1 VIAGVTW
8 HPFGDPEI
16 VLQLA
21 IATPILVA
29 ALLAAVGRR
38 LPRLVVDA
46 AATFT
51 VLAVI
56 GLLTAVLLVAQ
67 RRPVVA
73 WLGGWRPRGG
83 TGVGIALVA
92 DPMAAG
98 LALLVA
104 ALALAALVFSWRFF
118 AEVQATFHALMLLF
132 VGAMCAFATTGD
144 LFNAFV
150 FFELMSVVAYVLTG
164 YKAEEP
170 ATVHGALNFGVVNS
184 LGAYLNLTGVALLY
198 ARTGELGFAGLGRQL
213 GGHDG
218 LMVIAFVFVCTGFLV
233 KAAAVPFHFW
243 LADAHAVAPTPVCVL
258 FSGVMVELGVYAV
271 ARTYWATFAGAV
283 PDTAVKR
290 SLAVLGTAAALTGA
304 VMCVLQRHIK
314 RLLAYSTVSHVGLLL
329 LAVAALD
336 RNSLAGAAYYTL
348 GHAAT
353 KSALFLAAGA
363 LLNRYETVDEHELRG
378 RGAVMPVTG
387 AVFLLGGLALAGLP
401 PSGTW
406 LGKSVT
412 EHAAGVIGWWWVT
425 PIGVLASALTAGAVL
440 RVWVVVFRGNR
451 AAGEPDGSGEPGG
464 PDVADHEDPET
475 KPKLIALPWTMLAPG
490 AVLVA
495 AAFALGLVPRL
506 DHGVSLAAGVFI
518 DHAGYASAVL
528 YGQAPHA
535 DSAGLHPWTPTG
547 VGSAL
552 VAVALAVVVA
562 ALGVRASARPRAAH
576 GGLPVI
582 GRLHALHSGHV
593 GDYVA
598 WLLAGVALFGALMAV
613 R

>member
-1 VIAGVTW
+1 VTW
-8 HPFGDPEI
+8 NPVGAPE
-16 VLQLA
+16 VALQLA
-21 IATPILVA
+21 IAIPVLVA
-29 ALLAAVGRR
+29 ALLAAFGRR
-38 LPRLVVDA
+38 LPRLAVDA
-46 AATFT
+46 AATLT
-51 VLAVI
+51 VLVVA
-56 GLLTAVLLVAQ
+56 GLLTSVLAAAL

-73 WLGGWRPRGG
+73 WLGGWRPRDG
-83 TGVGIALVA
+83 TGAGIPLVA

-98 LALLVA
+98 LALVVA
-104 ALALAALVFSWRFF
+104 ALALAAFVFSWRFF
-118 AEVQATFHALMLLF
+118 AEVQAIFHALMLLF
-132 VGAMCAFATTGD
+132 VAAMCAFATSGD

-198 ARTGELGFAGLGRQL
+198 ARTGELGFAAIGRQL
-213 GGHDG
+213 PGHDDA
-218 LMVIAFVFVCTGFLV
+218 VTTIAFVLVCTGFLV

-290 SLAVLGTAAALTGA
+290 SLAVLGTAAALVGA

-336 RNSLAGAAYYTL
+336 RDSLAGAAYYML

-378 RGAVMPVTG
+378 RGAAMPVSG
-387 AVFLLGGLALAGLP
+387 AVFLLGGLALAGVP

-412 EHAAGVIGWWWVT
+412 EHAADVAGWWWVT
-425 PIGVLASALTAGAVL
+425 PIGALASALTAGAVL
-440 RVWVVVFRGNR
+440 RVWAVVFRRTR
-451 AAGEPDGSGEPGG
+451 APDALG
-464 PDVADHEDPET
+464 DPEAAEHEEPET
-475 KPKLIALPWTMLAPG
+475 RPKLTALPWTMLAPG
-490 AVLVA
+490 AVLAA
-495 AAFALGLVPRL
+495 AAFALGLAPRL
-506 DHGVSLAAGVFI
+506 DQGVSHAAGAFI
-518 DHAGYASAVL
+518 DHGGYASAVL
-528 YGQAPHA
+528 DGRAPHVA
-535 DSAGLHPWTPTG
+535 GAGLHPWTPTG

-552 VAVALAVVVA
+552 VVVALAVVVA
-562 ALGVRASARPRAAH
+562 LLGVRAAAGPRPRAQR
-576 GGLPVI
+576 GGAQPVI
-582 GRLHALHSGHV
+582 RRLHALHSGHV

-598 WLLAGVALFGALMAV
+598 WLLAGVALFGALMAA